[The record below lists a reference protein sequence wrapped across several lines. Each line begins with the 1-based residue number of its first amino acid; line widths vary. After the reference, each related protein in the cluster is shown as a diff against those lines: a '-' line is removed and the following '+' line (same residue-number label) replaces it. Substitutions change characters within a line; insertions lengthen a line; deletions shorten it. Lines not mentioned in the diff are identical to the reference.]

1 MNDAPDM
8 TTPHLPP
15 LPADPDIV
23 PEIDEKRHEEGSIGE
38 LLSRLVDDAEDFV
51 RAEIK
56 LYRVEAIH
64 KVNIYRSLLVI
75 AAIGGL
81 LAFGSVTLMLIA
93 LVFALSPF
101 IGAAWAAFLVALV
114 AMLLAGLLIGSV
126 TARIRKDLGDK
137 QDQDA

>member
-1 MNDAPDM
+1 M

-15 LPADPDIV
+15 SPADPDTAR
-23 PEIDEKRHEEGSIGE
+23 EIDEKRHEEGSIGE

-64 KVNIYRSLLVI
+64 KVNLYRSLLVI

-114 AMLLAGLLIGSV
+114 AMLLAALLIGSV
-126 TARIRKDLGDK
+126 TARIRRDLGDRE
-137 QDQDA
+137 DEDA